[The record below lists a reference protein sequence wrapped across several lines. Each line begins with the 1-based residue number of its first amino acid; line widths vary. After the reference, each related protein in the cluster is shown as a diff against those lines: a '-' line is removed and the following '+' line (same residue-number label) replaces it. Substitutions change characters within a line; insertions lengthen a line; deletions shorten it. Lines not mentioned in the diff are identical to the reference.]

1 MSVMDSQKKQ
11 KTIIFLSLTR
21 GNFFCLRF
29 GLDDMINFLLSKHVF
44 VLSKLVSKVACFFM
58 DLGFVLV
65 HKNA

>member
-1 MSVMDSQKKQ
+1 MSVMESQKKQ
-11 KTIIFLSLTR
+11 KTIIFFIFNER
-21 GNFFCLRF
+21 KFFCLRS
-29 GLDDMINFLLSKHVF
+29 GLDDKINFLLSKHVF